1 MPKLKK
7 LLIIM
12 LTFALSLSLTP
23 AQTDAARKI
32 KLNKSKLVL
41 YVGNTAQLK
50 LQNNQKK
57 VKWSSSKTS
66 VVTVTQNGKVVAK
79 KQGSS
84 KVTAKAGKKSYVC
97 RVTVKKKVSSVKK
110 TGTYVYVTDTGSK
123 YHRAGCRYLWNSSHK
138 IKLSSAKS
146 QGYTA
151 CSVCW

>member
-1 MPKLKK
+1 MLKFKK

-12 LTFALSLSLTP
+12 LAFALSLSTTP
-23 AQTDAARKI
+23 AQTDAAQKA
-32 KLNKSKLVL
+32 KLNKSKLSL

-50 LQNNQKK
+50 VKHNSKK

-66 VVTVTQNGKVVAK
+66 VATVTQSGKVVAK
-79 KQGSS
+79 KQGST
-84 KVTAKAGKKSYVC
+84 KVTAKIGKKSYVC
-97 RVTVKKKVSSVKK
+97 KVTVKKKASSTKK
-110 TGTYVYVTDTGSK
+110 VGTYVYVTDTGSK

-138 IKLSSAKS
+138 ISLSSAKS

>member
-23 AQTDAARKI
+23 AQTDAARKT

-66 VVTVTQNGKVVAK
+66 VVTVTQNGQVVAK

-110 TGTYVYVTDTGSK
+110 TGTYVYVTETGSK